1 MGDRDWQRA
10 KRKKLR
16 ELKERE
22 ERKRTRRLLKKG
34 DELNIIKAK

>member
-1 MGDRDWQRA
+1 MGDREWQRA